1 MNKSSHKSPNKT
13 QVNSRTLG
21 RTGLSVSEVGLG
33 CWQLG
38 GDFGPVSAATAEAV
52 IEQAVKEGINFF
64 DTADVYGN
72 GISEQYLGKILNK
85 LAPEAV
91 IATKYGRAAGTYP
104 DGYSLTDLRDS
115 VRRAQDRLQR
125 DCIDL
130 LQLHCVPEQV
140 LAARHIF
147 DWLREV
153 QQEGLINA
161 FGASVETHKEA
172 EICLEHSDLQSLQI
186 IFNLLRQRPIE
197 ALFDRA
203 LAQQVGIIVRL
214 PLASGMLSG
223 KFSKDTAFA
232 ATDHRNYNK
241 DGEAFSVGE
250 TFSGIAF
257 NQGLEIVDIL
267 KQSVPEGMTMA
278 QFAMRWIL
286 DHDAVTTII
295 PGASSAFQVTQN
307 ASVSQLP
314 VIDKTTHQRLFA
326 YYESAIEQHIR
337 CPL

>member
-1 MNKSSHKSPNKT
+1 MGNT
-13 QVNSRTLG
+13 LVTTRQLG
-21 RTGLSVSEVGLG
+21 RTGMAVSEVGLG

-64 DTADVYGN
+64 DTADVYGD
-72 GISEQYLGKILNK
+72 GISEQYLGKLVNQ
-85 LAPEAV
+85 LMPEAV

-125 DCIDL
+125 DSLDL
-130 LQLHCVPEQV
+130 LQLHCVPERV
-140 LAARHIF
+140 LAEQHIF

-153 QQEGLINA
+153 QQEGLIKA

-172 EICLEHSDLQSLQI
+172 ELRLEHSDLQSLQI

-197 ALFDRA
+197 ALFDKA

-232 ATDHRNYNK
+232 ETDHRNYNK

-257 NQGLEIVDIL
+257 DKGLEIVDTL

-286 DHDAVTTII
+286 DHEAVTTII
-295 PGASSAFQVTQN
+295 PGASSASQVTQN
-307 ASVSQLP
+307 ARVSQLP
-314 VIDKTTHQRLFA
+314 VVDQAVHETLFA
-326 YYESAIEQHIR
+326 YYESDIEKYIR

>member
-1 MNKSSHKSPNKT
+1 M
-13 QVNSRTLG
+13 
-21 RTGLSVSEVGLG
+21 
-33 CWQLG
+33 
-38 GDFGPVSAATAEAV
+38 
-52 IEQAVKEGINFF
+52 
-64 DTADVYGN
+64 
-72 GISEQYLGKILNK
+72 
-85 LAPEAV
+85 PE
-91 IATKYGRAAGTYP
+91 R
-104 DGYSLTDLRDS
+104 
-115 VRRAQDRLQR
+115 
-125 DCIDL
+125 
-130 LQLHCVPEQV
+130 V
-140 LAARHIF
+140 LAEQHIF

-153 QQEGLINA
+153 QQEGLIKA

-197 ALFDRA
+197 ALFDKA

-232 ATDHRNYNK
+232 ETDHRNYNK

-257 NQGLEIVDIL
+257 DKGLEIVDTL

-286 DHDAVTTII
+286 DHEAVTTII
-295 PGASSAFQVTQN
+295 PGASSASQVTQN
-307 ASVSQLP
+307 ARVSQLP
-314 VIDKTTHQRLFA
+314 VVDQAVHETLFA
-326 YYESAIEQHIR
+326 YYESDIEKHIR